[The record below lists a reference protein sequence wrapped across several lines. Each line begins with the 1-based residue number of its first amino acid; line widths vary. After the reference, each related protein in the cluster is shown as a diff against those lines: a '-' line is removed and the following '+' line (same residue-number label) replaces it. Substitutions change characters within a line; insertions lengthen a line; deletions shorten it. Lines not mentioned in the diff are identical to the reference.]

1 MSISFGFEVN
11 EMENSPRWSLDR
23 SSGVSGERE
32 FRVPWENATDF
43 VVAMTNSYFPGF
55 SAARAS
61 HFDVK
66 PFVPKPDEK
75 TLSNFLTDINTH
87 EWARVTIQYASQ
99 TDSGTREE
107 QDDGTFISYRQ
118 GTSVEYQTIPS
129 RSLVWE
135 DNTDQV
141 VSPEA
146 YPVLPISVTDHVV
159 TWSEVPSPPWD
170 FISNGKGKVNSNSFD
185 IPVIGLSVSAEQLLF
200 ESAETSAKIDAN
212 GNSIWE
218 LTYTL
223 KERQVSGFGA
233 SDAGWNHQFRD
244 DPAGWVKVQDKDSGE
259 PPFASTDLS
268 AIFQQQS

>member
-1 MSISFGFEVN
+1 MAISFGFEVN

-32 FRVPWENATDF
+32 FRVAWANATDF

-55 SAARAS
+55 SAAQAS

-99 TDSGTREE
+99 TDNGTREE
-107 QDDGTFISYRQ
+107 QPDGTFISYRQ
-118 GTSVEYQTIPS
+118 GTSVQYQTVPS
-129 RSLVWE
+129 RSLVWD
-135 DNTDQV
+135 DNDEI

-146 YPVLPISVTDHVV
+146 YPVMPISETDHVI
-159 TWSEVPSPPWD
+159 TWSEVDSPPWA
-170 FISNGKGKVNSNSFD
+170 FISSAKGKVNASPYD
-185 IPVIGLSVSAEQLLF
+185 IPVIGLSVAAEQLLF
-200 ESAETSAKIDAN
+200 ESAETNAKIDAE
-212 GNSIWE
+212 GNAKWE

-223 KERQVSGFGA
+223 KERKPTNYGA
-233 SDAGWNHQFRD
+233 SDVGWNHQFRD
-244 DPAGWVKVQDKDSGE
+244 DPAGWVKVKDKENDNYT
-259 PPFASTDLS
+259 FATADIS
-268 AIFQQQS
+268 AIFTQQT